1 MPLQGKRPAA
11 DPRKL
16 RHALVLVRWGS
27 DALAEFVAGLA
38 ERETKIIRSKIG
50 KNQLTLAIT
59 AAATSVKARF
69 NLQKKPNRAE
79 AGSPS
84 GFHGLDRFSKLWA
97 VLDLNQ

>member
-59 AAATSVKARF
+59 AAATSVKAGSTARRSQIE
-69 NLQKKPNRAE
+69 QKLAPLLASTAR
-79 AGSPS
+79 
-84 GFHGLDRFSKLWA
+84 
-97 VLDLNQ
+97 